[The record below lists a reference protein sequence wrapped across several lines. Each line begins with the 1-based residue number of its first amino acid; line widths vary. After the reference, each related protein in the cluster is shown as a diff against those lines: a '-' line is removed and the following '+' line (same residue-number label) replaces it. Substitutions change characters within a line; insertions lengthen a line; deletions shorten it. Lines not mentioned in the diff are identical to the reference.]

1 MKRMCAKTPS
11 LYARL
16 VITDLYCQIRGR
28 MDMHI
33 PWKGY
38 RSQTAASKLPDAKA
52 GYRVCLC
59 CQPQFPAPNKGPSPP
74 PQISARN
81 DLKHRLPSKAALAG
95 QGWFLGRRFE
105 KKAAFGTKRDLL
117 GVERNVAQLP
127 FSWGPDRT
135 ALYSM

>member
-1 MKRMCAKTPS
+1 MVGWVCIFLGKVTGPKLLLPSFQMQKR
-11 LYARL
+11 
-16 VITDLYCQIRGR
+16 VIEFVSVANRNFPPPT
-28 MDMHI
+28 
-33 PWKGY
+33 
-38 RSQTAASKLPDAKA
+38 
-52 GYRVCLC
+52 RVH
-59 CQPQFPAPNKGPSPP
+59 PP

-81 DLKHRLPSKAALAG
+81 DLKHRLPSNAALAG